1 MFYFYFPPPFL
12 PCSFPPILPYLYPI
26 HFVLPLSVLTVIC
39 AAFLRVLA
47 ISLRL
52 KPQPSRPLGL
62 TLTATLCT
70 VRPLYD
76 RRARPP
82 HGLLCELAVA
92 ASLNLCVRLALRHTM
107 LRCTQPTIRSI
118 TAPRSMHR
126 ATTNPVDARPTCCMT
141 TTTVTP
147 LHTPTL
153 ARGYSRY
160 DPRYY
165 HLGQRPYDPFLIA
178 TPLSS

>member
-82 HGLLCELAVA
+82 TAYCASWRSPPRLTSAYDWRCDTRCCAAPSPPSVA
-92 ASLNLCVRLALRHTM
+92 SRPRA
-107 LRCTQPTIRSI
+107 RCTGR
-118 TAPRSMHR
+118 
-126 ATTNPVDARPTCCMT
+126 
-141 TTTVTP
+141 
-147 LHTPTL
+147 
-153 ARGYSRY
+153 
-160 DPRYY
+160 
-165 HLGQRPYDPFLIA
+165 QR
-178 TPLSS
+178 TR